1 MYIFYF
7 HCIFVLCINAIKNGT
22 SDRSV
27 KNYYYIII
35 IIIISI
41 VIIIIIIIMIIIIN
55 INITTKY
62 FPHKQHD
69 LLSHFQAYYHIVPN
83 IY

>member
-7 HCIFVLCINAIKNGT
+7 HCIFVMCINAIKNGT
-22 SDRSV
+22 SDRSL
-27 KNYYYIII
+27 KNYYIII

-41 VIIIIIIIMIIIIN
+41 VIIIIIIMIIN
-55 INITTKY
+55 IDITTKY